1 MALVL
6 VSMYATQQTRLNAL
20 QKWYSVVMSCH
31 SSYARTLMARE
42 QHPCATHDVKM
53 QYRDLRSNASARH
66 IWQIQKAGRSRRAVH
81 EAPEPKKENFQCMPF
96 LLFLALD

>member
-20 QKWYSVVMSCH
+20 QKWYSVVMNCH

-42 QHPCATHDVKM
+42 QHPCAAHDVKM
-53 QYRDLRSNASARH
+53 QYRNLRSNGISPTYLAESE
-66 IWQIQKAGRSRRAVH
+66 GRPL
-81 EAPEPKKENFQCMPF
+81 EAHGS
-96 LLFLALD
+96 